1 MQFSEHF
8 VIPNF
13 LLDPLSPIIP
23 RQKLNF
29 TNYAKKNPQNISIN
43 RIIDHESNFN
53 ESADEGFSFREGT
66 PKKLVKKYSYDN
78 IETVQRANQMTIEVK
93 NGEHISRTG
102 SALTGEHNNS
112 YFSCMANIEIMKV
125 EEPTFIVNNDFKW
138 DGGASRAENKEAT
151 LKPNY
156 EELKKQLKIK
166 IESSNARTK
175 RTNKSRNS
183 NDHLKKISKHYE
195 RKEFVK
201 QSMEE
206 VLEYYEN
213 KIPKRSILSSK
224 LYDVIFMNLFILKL
238 YIFINSVRLKF

>member
-8 VIPNF
+8 VVPNF
-13 LLDPLSPIIP
+13 ILDPLSPIIP
-23 RQKLNF
+23 RKKLHF
-29 TNYAKKNPQNISIN
+29 SHYAKKNPQNISIN
-43 RIIDHESNFN
+43 RIIDHESNFH
-53 ESADEGFSFREGT
+53 ESAEEGFSFRDDT
-66 PKKLVKKYSYDN
+66 PKKMVKKYSYDDF
-78 IETVQRANQMTIEVK
+78 ETVQKGNQMMIEVK
-93 NGEHISRTG
+93 NGEHLSRTG

-112 YFSCMANIEIMKV
+112 YFSCMANIEIMKA
-125 EEPTFIVNNDFKW
+125 EEPTFVVNNDLKW
-138 DGGASRAENKEAT
+138 EMGGASRTENKEAT

-175 RTNKSRNS
+175 RTKSRNS

-201 QSMEE
+201 MSMEE
-206 VLEYYEN
+206 VLDYYEN

-224 LYDVIFMNLFILKL
+224 LYDVIFYESILLKNCDFV
-238 YIFINSVRLKF
+238 YILIY

>member
-8 VIPNF
+8 VIPNYIQ
-13 LLDPLSPIIP
+13 DPLSPIIP
-23 RQKLNF
+23 RQKF
-29 TNYAKKNPQNISIN
+29 HFSHYAKKNPQNISIN
-43 RIIDHESNFN
+43 RIIDHESNFH
-53 ESADEGFSFREGT
+53 ESAEEGFSFREDT
-66 PKKLVKKYSYDN
+66 PKKMVKKYSYDN
-78 IETVQRANQMTIEVK
+78 IETVQKGNQMTIDVK

-112 YFSCMANIEIMKV
+112 YFSCMANIEIMKA
-125 EEPTFIVNNDFKW
+125 EDPTFVVNNEFKW
-138 DGGASRAENKEAT
+138 EIGGASRAENKEAT

-166 IESSNARTK
+166 IESSNARTR

-201 QSMEE
+201 MSMEE
-206 VLEYYEN
+206 VLDYYEN

-224 LYDVIFMNLFILKL
+224 LYDVIFTNLCILKL
-238 YIFINSVRLKF
+238 YFVYVF